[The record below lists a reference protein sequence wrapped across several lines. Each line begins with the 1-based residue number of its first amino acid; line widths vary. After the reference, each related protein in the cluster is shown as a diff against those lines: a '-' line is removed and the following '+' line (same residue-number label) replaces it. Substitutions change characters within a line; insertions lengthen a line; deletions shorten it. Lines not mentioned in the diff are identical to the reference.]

1 MSLTWQLFYF
11 LLTFCHGNVT
21 IFSYSSYNLSGLKVN
36 MLFHFL
42 CLSYSRHI
50 IASPFHIF
58 LVLELDGG
66 RKQIW
71 QVDRCSPYK
80 EAQRVFVLLGKFNN
94 HFPPAW
100 ENHLWLI
107 WTHLNFEKSTIK
119 VKAAFSGVLISVYLD
134 DRAFST
140 TVRPNFWHWEGQI
153 SSWSDWRMM
162 DLIWTERWSTIMPMI
177 DQGELMVWSLGGT
190 EKIGGAPCLGPGAVH

>member
-1 MSLTWQLFYF
+1 MWPF
-11 LLTFCHGNVT
+11 
-21 IFSYSSYNLSGLKVN
+21 FSYSSYNLSGLKVN

-80 EAQRVFVLLGKFNN
+80 EAQRVLVLLGKFNN

-100 ENHLWLI
+100 ENHLSSCDSFGLI
-107 WTHLNFEKSTIK
+107 STLRNQLTLK
-119 VKAAFSGVLISVYLD
+119 EKAAFSGALISVYLD

-140 TVRPNFWHWEGQI
+140 VVRPNFWHWEGQI

>member
-1 MSLTWQLFYF
+1 MWPF
-11 LLTFCHGNVT
+11 
-21 IFSYSSYNLSGLKVN
+21 FSYSSYNLSGLKVN

-80 EAQRVFVLLGKFNN
+80 EAQRVLVLLGKFNN

-100 ENHLWLI
+100 ENHLSSCDSFGLI
-107 WTHLNFEKSTIK
+107 STLRNQLTLK

-134 DRAFST
+134 GRLVGPFP
-140 TVRPNFWHWEGQI
+140 RLWGLI
-153 SSWSDWRMM
+153 SGIEKARYQVDQTGGWWIWSGLR
-162 DLIWTERWSTIMPMI
+162 
-177 DQGELMVWSLGGT
+177 GG
-190 EKIGGAPCLGPGAVH
+190 VQ

>member
-1 MSLTWQLFYF
+1 
-11 LLTFCHGNVT
+11 
-21 IFSYSSYNLSGLKVN
+21 

-42 CLSYSRHI
+42 CLSYSRHL
-50 IASPFHIF
+50 IASPSHIF

-80 EAQRVFVLLGKFNN
+80 EAQRVLVLLGKFNN

-100 ENHLWLI
+100 ENHLSSCDSFGLI
-107 WTHLNFEKSTIK
+107 STLRNQLTFK
-119 VKAAFSGVLISVYLD
+119 VKVAFSSVLISVYLD

-140 TVRPNFWHWEGQI
+140 AVRPNFWHWEGQI